1 MFSNMALYSYVAIR
15 FQYSSNILLA
25 LTVSFERPNYI
36 VTEGDG
42 IVKIGVL
49 VTGSTD
55 LTLVA
60 G

>member
-1 MFSNMALYSYVAIR
+1 MFSNMTLCS
-15 FQYSSNILLA
+15 FLE

-36 VTEGDG
+36 VTEGDE

>member
-1 MFSNMALYSYVAIR
+1 MFSNMTLCS
-15 FQYSSNILLA
+15 FLE

>member
-1 MFSNMALYSYVAIR
+1 MFSNMTLYSYVAIR
-15 FQYSSNILLA
+15 FQYSSNIFLA